1 MLMPLRVHQITTAT
15 EGPWATKNKKT
26 ATSSVVAIAI
36 RMKVQLLTNR
46 GKHTCV
52 GLAAAQQPIQCK
64 YNSTACDKSAKIAAS
79 AWWHA
84 GAFRFKLGERAGVPA
99 YLYKWRTPEA
109 PPQRGGETTKPETRS
124 PSKTTDTTPQGG
136 AGGRIPWGGGGGGC
150 SGPASCMWAFCAK
163 GSNAA
168 LHVLQWAS
176 VRLPTGGHSAVVRVG
191 LLRGGA
197 SQRAS
202 GRCRLVL

>member
-1 MLMPLRVHQITTAT
+1 
-15 EGPWATKNKKT
+15 
-26 ATSSVVAIAI
+26 
-36 RMKVQLLTNR
+36 MKVQLLTNR

-109 PPQRGGETTKPETRS
+109 PPQRGGGDHEAKRPGAQAR
-124 PSKTTDTTPQGG
+124 PQTPHHRV
-136 AGGRIPWGGGGGGC
+136 GRGVGYHGVGGGGGC